1 MRWLVAAFVAVT
13 LQCGAMAQ
21 GDAPQPALQGNAEA
35 FRVQQT
41 LFLDDSGQLGF
52 EEARKQAFQ
61 TFNPLSR
68 FELANKVA
76 WLRLHVESA
85 DRTDSAAPP
94 SDRTL
99 FVHLIPP
106 QLDDV
111 TLYSPSS
118 QELEGWEV
126 RKLDS
131 RELLEKIK
139 LGEAAQAGDYYFRV
153 AARNEFA
160 LTAFVGGRDEVSKYQ
175 RDLDLFTTSFT
186 TLMLLVLA
194 FMLWRTLR
202 HFSWMS
208 VFICALVP
216 TVLVRFWF
224 GLGYA
229 HTVAGIPMDLG
240 MILVAPLNISIIGW
254 AGGIYIIL
262 VTELFR
268 DQRWLHWFW
277 TWPLCHAGLVVY
289 AFVDPGAALR
299 LSSLVWHVVPVTL
312 AGAMVIA
319 AVREPAVLRP
329 WSSKVAFGVL
339 LMAGALTLAIS
350 LQAGGISSSP
360 AAELTSSMFISNML
374 IRTAHLAVIVF
385 LANWIFETLQAN
397 RLRKVTNALQVSKES
412 LELETK
418 RLQRQRKFTAMLAHE
433 LKNPLAV
440 SHMALSG
447 IESRLGGDDPLRERA
462 ASIKQ
467 SLHDIDAIIERCSEI
482 DGFEQG
488 ELPMTTG
495 TFTLQY
501 FLNLIKEA
509 IPNERIYVLVRGI
522 HEDAVLTSD
531 IQYLKIILNN
541 LLTNALKYSPPDT
554 LVELAVQSV
563 MDEGD
568 RRTLEFCVSNDVGP
582 AGTPAPDRAFERYYR
597 AEAARNQSG
606 AGLGL
611 WLSQALA
618 HALGREVL
626 MRTDG
631 QKISFSMTFPYA

>member
-1 MRWLVAAFVAVT
+1 MRWLVCAFVAVAW
-13 LQCGAMAQ
+13 LGGAMAQ
-21 GDAPQPALQGNAEA
+21 GDAPKHALQGNTKAIQ
-35 FRVQQT
+35 VQQS

-52 EEARKQAFQ
+52 EEARKQVFQ
-61 TFNPLSR
+61 PFNPLSR

-76 WLRLHVESA
+76 WLRLHVERA
-85 DRTDSAAPP
+85 DRADSAAPP

-118 QELEGWEV
+118 QAPAGWDE

-139 LGEAAQAGDYYFRV
+139 LGEAAQAGDYYLRV

-160 LTAFVGGRDEVSKYQ
+160 LTAFVGERDEVSKYQ
-175 RDLDLFTTSFT
+175 RDLDLFITSLT

-208 VFICALVP
+208 VLICALVP

-229 HTVAGIPMDLG
+229 HTVAGIPLDVG
-240 MILVAPLNISIIGW
+240 ITLVAPLSISVFGW

-268 DQRWLHWFW
+268 NQRWLHWFW
-277 TWPLCHAGLVVY
+277 TWPLYQTGLVVY
-289 AFVDPGAALR
+289 AFVDPSAASR
-299 LSSLVWHVVPVTL
+299 LSSVAWHVVPVAL

-319 AVREPAVLRP
+319 AMREPAVLRP

-339 LMAGALTLAIS
+339 LLVGALTLATA
-350 LQAGGISSSP
+350 LQAGGISSSA

-374 IRTAHLAVIVF
+374 IRTTHLVVIVL

-397 RLRKVTNALQVSKES
+397 RLRKVTNALEASKES

-467 SLHDIDAIIERCSEI
+467 SLQDIDAIIERCSEI

-495 TFTLQY
+495 TFTLQH

-568 RRTLEFCVSNDVGP
+568 RRTLEFCVSNEVGP

-618 HALGREVL
+618 HALGSEVV
-626 MRTDG
+626 MRADR
-631 QKISFSMTFPYA
+631 QKISFSMNVPYA